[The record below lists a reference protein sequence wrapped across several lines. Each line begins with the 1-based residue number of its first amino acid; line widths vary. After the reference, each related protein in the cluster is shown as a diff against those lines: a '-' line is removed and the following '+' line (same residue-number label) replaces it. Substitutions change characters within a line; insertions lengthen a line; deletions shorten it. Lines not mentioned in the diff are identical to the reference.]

1 VAEKRNNMTASL
13 RERPDPHNLGK
24 EKITNKKSKPNTSL
38 NFEKEKT

>member
-1 VAEKRNNMTASL
+1 VAGKRNNIASL
-13 RERPDPHNLGK
+13 HERPDPHNLGK